1 MLVIKSYE
9 EITQN
14 GCWHSDSKDIV
25 LWFYLIY
32 NRNFKIL
39 SFIDLEKVFQN
50 LFERL
55 KTNNFVVRI
64 FCLFKN
70 RRYMLSEIKI
80 YSKSQFKDEPKDQK
94 WFQNWVRQL
103 EDHNGRTYERF
114 EIQTSLGKTHVWG
127 LFTQEDYPETL
138 VIFPGARTSSLFWDF
153 DRGLDNLG
161 HKVKIFLVE
170 TNGLPNLSEG
180 STPDIQT
187 LDYGLWAK
195 EVFDGLN
202 IQKAFIAGA
211 SFGGLICMKFGIVCP
226 DRIKA
231 TFLLNPGCLQPFSLS
246 FKNLY
251 YNILPIIKPSP
262 SNVLKFLDKAVFS
275 KPNHQLSDFSEKMI
289 VDYEVFAISRYQ
301 DKTQKPYYMDKQL
314 EEVKTETYL
323 LLGDKDL
330 LFPFQKS
337 IKNAKNK
344 IKNLQ
349 DVTVFANVGHGIET
363 YGKALRYIGE
373 KIKVYKGK

>member
-1 MLVIKSYE
+1 
-9 EITQN
+9 
-14 GCWHSDSKDIV
+14 
-25 LWFYLIY
+25 
-32 NRNFKIL
+32 
-39 SFIDLEKVFQN
+39 
-50 LFERL
+50 
-55 KTNNFVVRI
+55 
-64 FCLFKN
+64 
-70 RRYMLSEIKI
+70 MLSEIKI

-94 WFQNWVRQL
+94 WFHDWVRQL
-103 EDHNGRTYERF
+103 EEHNGRTYERF

-138 VIFPGARTSSLFWDF
+138 VIFPGARTTSLFWDF

-161 HKVKIFLVE
+161 HKVRIFLVE

-211 SFGGLICMKFGIVCP
+211 SFGGLICMKFGIVYP

-262 SNVLKFLDKAVFS
+262 ANVLKFLDKAVFS

-363 YGKALRYIGE
+363 YDKALRYIGE
-373 KIKVYKGK
+373 KIKVYEGK